1 MFEVDGKQFR
11 SLEEQVEY
19 LSTLHEV
26 NRGIAQWGIQV
37 VGQVSYASELPDPYD
52 GNYGDAIAVGTKAP
66 YNFYIWTRP
75 TIEGDPAYW
84 FNFGKISIVG
94 PQGPQGPA
102 GKDGKDGIGNRW
114 YTGNSNPVAT
124 GGTYLVG
131 DLYLNT
137 STGNVF
143 KYMPTSGWNSV
154 GSIKGPQGSQGPQGI
169 QGPQGP
175 QGEPGPKGDTGD
187 VGGFINIWGI
197 LTGTNQLPLPSTLN
211 NLTVAYLVEH
221 TGGTDQANDHYD
233 LYVQVGE
240 SSETALWENMGPFNA
255 ATLVTVDGVGQNVWS
270 ADTKVSKYTVDESIV
285 RGREY
290 AYTVKG
296 SGDTV
301 RQIANED
308 ARMNEGN
315 IVVYGGND
323 KGLAKPYGTISTGTP
338 VNAWNAVPKTYAH
351 KLPEKLSDAEKAA
364 WKEALGIG
372 EGGGGG
378 LKLYKHKVY
387 TIFDLFG
394 TQYPSYPLIFISTS
408 NVASTYINDRR
419 SLKVEGEILNMI
431 QANVDYT
438 DVPLKMY
445 RSDTDQIPE
454 GEYNYIVS
462 AGTAQIDSKVYKQDI
477 KSYLRYEDIDVT
489 VVQFIDEITEITN

>member
-11 SLEEQVEY
+11 NLEEQVKY
-19 LSTLHEV
+19 LSSLHEI

-37 VGQVSYASELPDPYD
+37 VGQVSYPSQLPDPYD
-52 GNYGDAIAVGTKAP
+52 GNYGDAIAVGTSAP

-114 YTGNSNPVAT
+114 YTGNTNPVAT
-124 GGTYLVG
+124 GGSYLIG
-131 DLYLNT
+131 DLYLNAT
-137 STGNVF
+137 TGNIY
-143 KYMPTSGWNSV
+143 KYTSLNKWESI
-154 GSIKGPQGSQGPQGI
+154 GSIKGPQGEQGPQGI

-175 QGEPGPKGDTGD
+175 QGEQGPKGDTGD

-197 LTGTNQLPLPSTLN
+197 LTNANQLPLPSTLN
-211 NLTVAYLVEH
+211 NPTVAYLVEH

-240 SSETALWENMGPFNA
+240 SSDTALWENMGPFNA
-255 ATLVTVDGVGQNVWS
+255 ATLVTVDGVGQNVWD
-270 ADTKVSKYTVDESIV
+270 ADTKVTKYTVDESIV

-301 RQIANED
+301 RQIAND
-308 ARMNEGN
+308 DNRMSEGN

-323 KGLAKPYGTISTGTP
+323 KGLAKPFGTISTGTP
-338 VNAWNAVPKTYAH
+338 VNAWNTVPKNYAH
-351 KLPEKLSDAEKAA
+351 ALPVHLNENEKAA
-364 WKEALGIG
+364 WKTALGIG

-378 LKLYKHKVY
+378 TKLYKHTIY

-394 TQYPSYPLIFISTS
+394 TQLPSYKIILITTS
-408 NVASTYINDRR
+408 NVASTYIDEHGA
-419 SLKVEGEILNMI
+419 LKVDGEIINME
-431 QANVDYT
+431 QAGND
-438 DVPLKMY
+438 DNNIPIKMY
-445 RSDTDQIPE
+445 RSNVSTIPE
-454 GEYNYIVS
+454 GEYDYFITTGPI
-462 AGTAQIDSKVYKQDI
+462 ATDTKIYKEQV
-477 KSYLRYEDIDVT
+477 KFYLRYEDLDVT
-489 VVQFIDEITEITN
+489 VVQFIDEVTEL

>member
-1 MFEVDGKQFR
+1 MFEIDGKEFR

-37 VGQVSYASELPDPYD
+37 VGQVAYASELPDPYD
-52 GNYGDAIAVGTKAP
+52 GNYGDAIAVGTSAP

-94 PQGPQGPA
+94 PSGPVGPA
-102 GKDGKDGIGNRW
+102 GKDGKDGIGNKW
-114 YTGNSNPVAT
+114 YTGSSNPVAT
-124 GGTYLVG
+124 GGNYLIN
-131 DLYLNT
+131 DLYLNIT
-137 STGNVF
+137 TGNVF
-143 KYMPTSGWNSV
+143 KYVSGGNWQ
-154 GSIKGPQGSQGPQGI
+154 SIGNIRGPQGSQGPQGI
-169 QGPQGP
+169 QGETGP
-175 QGEPGPKGDTGD
+175 IGPVGPKGDTGD

-255 ATLVTVDGVGQNVWS
+255 ATLVTVDGVGQNVWD
-270 ADTKVSKYTVDESIV
+270 ADTKVTKYTVDESIV
-285 RGREY
+285 RGRKY
-290 AYTVKG
+290 AYVATG
-296 SGDTV
+296 SGDAHV
-301 RQIANED
+301 QLANED
-308 ARMNEGN
+308 ARMNSGN
-315 IVVYGGND
+315 IVVYGNTNSGTAEPS
-323 KGLAKPYGTISTGTP
+323 GLISSGTP
-338 VNAWNAVPKTYAH
+338 RNKWNVVPKNYAH
-351 KLPEKLSDAEKAA
+351 KLPEKLSDDEKAA
-364 WKEALGIG
+364 WKTALGIG

-378 LKLYKHKVY
+378 TKLYKHKVY

-394 TQYPSYPLIFISTS
+394 TQYPIDPLTFISTS
-408 NVASTYINDRR
+408 NVASTYINERG

-431 QANVDYT
+431 QVNKDNA

-454 GEYNYIVS
+454 GEYNYIIY
-462 AGTAQIDSKVYKQDI
+462 AGTAPIDSKIYKTDI
-477 KSYLRYEDIDVT
+477 ASYLRYEDPDVT
-489 VVQFIDEITEITN
+489 VVQFIDEITEL